1 MDKLDRNKI
10 LYILIVLVFLGVFW
24 GWYYFRTADGVEMTV
39 SDVETLSEDSNKTAN
54 SNGKDER
61 IMVHITGA
69 VKNPGVVT
77 INQDARLFEAIELVG
92 GLTVTAD
99 VNTLNLARKIQDE
112 EKIYIP
118 TTGEVMEKA
127 NGKENEQIN
136 INTANL
142 EELKSLPGVG
152 DVIAQGIIDYREKNG
167 GFKQL
172 EELKSVTRIGD
183 KIYDGLFESITI

>member
-24 GWYYFRTADGVEMTV
+24 GWNYFKIANEREMSV
-39 SDVETLSEDSNKTAN
+39 SDTATVKEADSES
-54 SNGKDER
+54 DESAGAE

-69 VKNPGVVT
+69 VVKPGVVSL
-77 INQDARLFEAIELVG
+77 NADARLVEAIELVG
-92 GLTVTAD
+92 GLTDNAD
-99 VNTLNLARKIQDE
+99 VNALNLARKLQDE
-112 EKIYIP
+112 EKIHVP
-118 TTGEVMEKA
+118 AVGEVTQTS
-127 NGKENEQIN
+127 NSSTSQQIN
-136 INTANL
+136 INTASL

-172 EELKSVTRIGD
+172 EELKNVNRIGD
-183 KIYDGLFESITI
+183 KIYEGLIDSITV

>member
-24 GWYYFRTADGVEMTV
+24 SWYYFKTANGVEMKV
-39 SDVETLSEDSNKTAN
+39 SEAATLKEVGSENNESDST
-54 SNGKDER
+54 E

-69 VKNPGVVT
+69 VVKPGV
-77 INQDARLFEAIELVG
+77 ISLNADARLVEAIEKVG
-92 GLTVTAD
+92 GLTENAD
-99 VNTLNLARKIQDE
+99 VNSLNLARKLQDE
-112 EKIYIP
+112 EKIHVP
-118 TTGEVMEKA
+118 AVGEGTQTS
-127 NGKENEQIN
+127 NSSTSQQIN
-136 INTANL
+136 INTASL

-172 EELKSVTRIGD
+172 EELKNVNRIGD
-183 KIYDGLFESITI
+183 KIYEGLIDSITI